1 MNLIRYSD
9 ARYEAKLARLAATSS
24 LFDPL
29 IEQRTLDII
38 RGVQRDGDKAV
49 LNYTRQ
55 FDGASL
61 RATDL
66 AISAKRLAE
75 AQARHVETS
84 TAANHTNAQLAKDL
98 AEAKRIAAQL
108 QTQHAEASA
117 GPERAEARIAGRGQ
131 VGGVAEDRVAFAR
144 EAVVELDH
152 GLAQSGCV
160 ALEPR
165 QRVADEPASCHY
177 PRFDWLSCACAARC
191 VHGAR

>member
-9 ARYEAKLARLAATSS
+9 ARYEAKLAKLAATSS

-38 RGVQRDGDKAV
+38 RGVERDGDKAV

-75 AQARHVETS
+75 AW
-84 TAANHTNAQLAKDL
+84 NATRPKTKPVSYTHLTLPTKA
-98 AEAKRIAAQL
+98 
-108 QTQHAEASA
+108 
-117 GPERAEARIAGRGQ
+117 
-131 VGGVAEDRVAFAR
+131 
-144 EAVVELDH
+144 
-152 GLAQSGCV
+152 
-160 ALEPR
+160 
-165 QRVADEPASCHY
+165 
-177 PRFDWLSCACAARC
+177 
-191 VHGAR
+191 